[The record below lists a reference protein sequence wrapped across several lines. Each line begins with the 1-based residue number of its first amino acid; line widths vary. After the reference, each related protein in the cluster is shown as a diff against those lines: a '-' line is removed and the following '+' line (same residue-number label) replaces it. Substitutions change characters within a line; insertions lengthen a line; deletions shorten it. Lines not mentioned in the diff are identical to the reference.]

1 MPTYI
6 KTGFWDKIVGN
17 NPQQAKAPKQ
27 WLNLD
32 LLISKSRGYKV
43 YSALLTQTGAGNDP
57 TAIVLEN
64 TLGPITYQYSSVGR
78 YIILSSSLFTT
89 DKTFILIGNAISQNP
104 GELINFR
111 ILDDSTIVIWSLDN
125 TGSGADDILSNTPIE
140 IRVYN

>member
-43 YSALLTQTGAGNDP
+43 YSALLTQTNGNDP

-64 TLGPITYQYSSVGR
+64 TLGPITYQYSTVGR
-78 YIILSSSLFTT
+78 YSILSSSLFTT
-89 DKTFILIGNAISQNP
+89 DKTFILIGNSVNLNP
-104 GELINFR
+104 GELVNFG
-111 ILDDSTIVIWSLDN
+111 IGGDSSITLWSLDN
-125 TGSGADDILSNTPIE
+125 TGSQSDDILLNTPIE
-140 IRVYN
+140 IRVYD